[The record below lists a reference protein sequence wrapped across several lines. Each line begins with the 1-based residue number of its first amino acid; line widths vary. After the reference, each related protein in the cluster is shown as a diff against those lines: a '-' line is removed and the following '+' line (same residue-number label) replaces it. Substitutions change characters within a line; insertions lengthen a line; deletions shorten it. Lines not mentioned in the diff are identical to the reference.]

1 MDVNL
6 SKTER
11 DLMLV
16 ALWQMKLSLGKP
28 VGDDTGLPAGAGI
41 DQVAF
46 KLRRTKGAVY
56 GLGEP
61 PLGMYN

>member
-11 DLMLV
+11 DLILV
-16 ALWQMKLSLGKP
+16 ALWQMKQTLGKP
-28 VGDDTGLPAGAGI
+28 VEDGTGLPAGAGI

-46 KLRRTKGAVY
+46 KLGSTEGAVY
-56 GLGEP
+56 GSGEP